1 MDWDSLPTLDDLLEQ
16 NLLTPE
22 QGQELEQWFQAS
34 CRANLPIELP
44 PSLYQALDHA
54 VLLAGLKPGATRH

>member
-34 CRANLPIELP
+34 CRANLRPEAWGDT
-44 PSLYQALDHA
+44 ALTA
-54 VLLAGLKPGATRH
+54 RP